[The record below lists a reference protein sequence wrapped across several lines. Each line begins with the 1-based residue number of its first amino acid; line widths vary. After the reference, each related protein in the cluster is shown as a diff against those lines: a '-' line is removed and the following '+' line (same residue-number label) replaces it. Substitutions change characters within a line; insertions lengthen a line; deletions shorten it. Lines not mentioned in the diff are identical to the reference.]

1 KENTK
6 KPKHFTLVG
15 FPPRPELFHFHGI
28 SMTHYFTD
36 NWESIQTF
44 QARPDDILI
53 VSNLKLVRN
62 TWVSYILELLHF
74 GQTSVSLYQRVPNWE
89 ITIHTLKLFSIKQD
103 HVVSYFH
110 FDYLQRFMDGKME
123 LGSWYDHVSNI
134 CYKFCCF
141 LVSFSMFPGMDFN
154 ISSFVRKEQWYKTC
168 KSKILFHVTQK
179 EQFEEECKRK
189 MKDPTLQFRSEV
201 YRTGL
206 PAE

>member
-1 KENTK
+1 YAQHIF
-6 KPKHFTLVG
+6 PRVAQVG

-123 LGSWYDHVSNI
+123 LGSWLSCSCLLYRSDI

-141 LVSFSMFPGMDFN
+141 LGSSPSFDKMKMNDAVSFSMFPGMDFN
-154 ISSFVRKEQWYKTC
+154 ISSFP
-168 KSKILFHVTQK
+168 SDKIL
-179 EQFEEECKRK
+179 
-189 MKDPTLQFRSEV
+189 